1 MKFHATLTLQNK
13 IVPLY
18 NSDYDKLKK
27 LKRDTELVWE
37 VKQQRN
43 PMFHRK
49 CMALFNLGFEN
60 QEQIN
65 SFDNYRKIMTMKAGF
80 FTTEITDKGV
90 VYFAKSISFANMDN
104 SEFEDLYSKLIHV
117 IAKDLNLNDTE
128 VRQNIESFM

>member
-1 MKFHATLTLQNK
+1 MKFHAEIDLQGRIK
-13 IVPLY
+13 PLY
-18 NSDYDKLKK
+18 DSDYEVLKK
-27 LKRDTELVWE
+27 LKKNTPLKFE
-37 VKQQRN
+37 VKQERN
-43 PMFHRK
+43 YQFHK
-49 CMALFNLGFEN
+49 KTMALFNLGFEN
-60 QEQIN
+60 QEKIN

-80 FTTEITDKGV
+80 FTTEVTDKGV

>member
-65 SFDNYRKIMTMKAGF
+65 SFDNYRKIMTMRAGF
-80 FTTEITDKGV
+80 YTTEVTDKGV
-90 VYFAKSISFANMDN
+90 VYFPKSISFANMDN